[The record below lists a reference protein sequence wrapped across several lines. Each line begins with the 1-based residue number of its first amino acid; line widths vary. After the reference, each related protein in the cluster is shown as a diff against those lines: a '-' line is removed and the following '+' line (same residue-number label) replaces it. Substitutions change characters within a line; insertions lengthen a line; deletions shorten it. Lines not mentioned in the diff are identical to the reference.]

1 MTRHFFSVIS
11 RPTRITKFSA
21 TLIDNIFVIV
31 TSCSLTNT
39 IIYYDVSDHLPIFL
53 QADISGKTC
62 KQSADLRKKRFFKQE
77 SVTKFVN
84 QVSTIDWSEFNGACI
99 TNNDT
104 NALSNSFQNVFSEA
118 FNKYFPL
125 CNITN
130 SNLKRHVPVWLS
142 QSLLKS
148 CKKKSV
154 LYKRYL
160 KSKSKESKNKLLAYR
175 NKLKTLL
182 KAAEK

>member
-1 MTRHFFSVIS
+1 MQNLSSYWILQKIRNKFCFLPGDFNLNLLKIDEHSQTIEFYNLLMTRHFFSVIS

-77 SVTKFVN
+77 SITKFV
-84 QVSTIDWSEFNGACI
+84 
-99 TNNDT
+99 
-104 NALSNSFQNVFSEA
+104 
-118 FNKYFPL
+118 
-125 CNITN
+125 
-130 SNLKRHVPVWLS
+130 
-142 QSLLKS
+142 
-148 CKKKSV
+148 
-154 LYKRYL
+154 
-160 KSKSKESKNKLLAYR
+160 KLL
-175 NKLKTLL
+175 LL
-182 KAAEK
+182 LMLNLVG